1 MLVIISGINFNM
13 SQEAVYTDLRE
24 IEKWIFIQYQPYN
37 NILNLQY
44 LPTTILLPRNSIR
57 DANNIGNR
65 KTDTIREVLFSPKI
79 PFSFTST
86 NIKHKIEGSKEFIN
100 KIKYKI
106 QNQWYTY
113 VIYIMRHIFFTLIY
127 RLLSWYNILIFC
139 NNKTWYM
146 SGY

>member
-44 LPTTILLPRNSIR
+44 LPTTILLLRNSIR

-86 NIKHKIEGSKEFIN
+86 NIKHKIEGGKEFIN

-106 QNQWYTY
+106 QNRQYTH
-113 VIYIMRHIFFTLIY
+113 VIYIMRHIFFTLMY